1 MLIHRLMALP
11 LATSLW
17 TVTVPGQEPPYQE
30 ATPEK
35 QDPVIRVVTELVELR
50 VVVTDKKGHPIT
62 DLTREDFVLL
72 EDGKPQEISFFSA
85 VEIATSEASDRV
97 DPVAPRR

>member
-17 TVTVPGQEPPYQE
+17 TVTVPGQVPPSQG

-35 QDPVIRVVTELVELR
+35 QAPVIRVVTELVELR
-50 VVVTDKKGHPIT
+50 VVVTDTKGHPIT
-62 DLTREDFVLL
+62 DLTREVM
-72 EDGKPQEISFFSA
+72 
-85 VEIATSEASDRV
+85 SEAGAGPLSGN
-97 DPVAPRR
+97 